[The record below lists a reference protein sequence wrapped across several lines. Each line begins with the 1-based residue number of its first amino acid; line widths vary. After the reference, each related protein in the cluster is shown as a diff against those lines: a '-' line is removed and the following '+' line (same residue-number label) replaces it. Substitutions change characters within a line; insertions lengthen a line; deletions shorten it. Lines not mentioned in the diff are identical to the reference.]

1 MGYLTPEA
9 KQALTAA
16 AHEVEGVSSAEIVV
30 SMRPASTSLLTA
42 STLAGALSGV
52 LGLAFLLFSPWPFT
66 NEAILLDTVLLGL
79 VGALAARVFAG
90 LRRLCT
96 PSSFAEQAVR
106 QAAQAEFLQRGLM
119 ETRER
124 TGVLIFVSQLERR
137 AAVVADR
144 GVLAK
149 VDAQAW
155 QLACAGIEA
164 CVRAREDGVALA
176 SRIRE
181 LAPML
186 ANALPRRADDID
198 ELVDELVSS

>member
-30 SMRPASTSLLTA
+30 SMRPSSTSLLMA
-42 STLAGALSGV
+42 ATLAGAVAGV

-66 NEAILLDTVLLGL
+66 NEAILLDTVLFGLG
-79 VGALAARVFAG
+79 GALAVRAFVG

-96 PSSFAEQAVR
+96 PPSFADHAVR
-106 QAAQAEFLQRGLM
+106 QAAQAEFLARGMM

-124 TGVLIFVSQLERR
+124 TGVLVFVSQLERR

-144 GVLAK
+144 GVLAH
-149 VDAQAW
+149 VEPQAW
-155 QLACAGIEA
+155 QHACRAIEA
-164 CVRAREDGVALA
+164 RVRAGEDGVALA

-181 LAPML
+181 LAPLL
-186 ANALPRRADDID
+186 AAALPRRADDID
-198 ELVDELVSS
+198 ELADELVSS